1 MYAVVV
7 SGGKQHRVQAGDLVR
22 VEKIEGEVGQSIT
35 LEQVLLIGGETFKL
49 GTPRVAG
56 AQVTAEIVRQARA
69 LQANNLRIQG
79 ESAGKHPRLRRRA
92 HGGGRPCK
100 APALRE

>member
-69 LQANNLRIQG
+69 KKILVWRRKRRKRFRKLRGHRQPYTQLKITG
-79 ESAGKHPRLRRRA
+79 ITV
-92 HGGGRPCK
+92 
-100 APALRE
+100 

>member
-69 LQANNLRIQG
+69 KKILVWHRKRRKRFRKLRGHRQPYTQLKITG
-79 ESAGKHPRLRRRA
+79 ITV
-92 HGGGRPCK
+92 
-100 APALRE
+100 